1 MIFGNI
7 FKRFWVSLSLLTL
20 CGLVLCGCTERK
32 DLETALYAVVL
43 ENLRAATEEDI
54 DAYVD
59 TMHSD
64 APTYQQTQQ
73 LTKQVFATHDL
84 KYETH
89 VFRYVEQDGDYAIA
103 RLEFSTTRIAGP
115 EFKDNRLDTFHIFCK
130 ENGQWKIWS
139 QVTLTVKYL

>member
-1 MIFGNI
+1 MIFGNM
-7 FKRFWVSLSLLTL
+7 FKRFGVSFVLLTL
-20 CGLVLCGCTERK
+20 CGLVLCGCTGRE
-32 DLETALYAVVL
+32 DLEAALYAVVS
-43 ENLRAATEEDI
+43 ENFRAATEEDI
-54 DAYVD
+54 DAYLD

-64 APTYQQTQQ
+64 APTYKQTEQ
-73 LTKQVFATHDL
+73 LITQLFATYDL
-84 KYETH
+84 KYEIH

-115 EFKDNRLDTFHIFCK
+115 EFKNNRLDTFHIFCK